1 MMSIRAREGDFIET
15 IEGMIFDVK
24 GLVHPPDRIIAYL
37 RYIPDPSGDRIREG
51 TAYRKVYSLNER
63 EDILR
68 RYYPQYICFDPVFGM
83 EMQGVPKK
91 RILKVY
97 RPQETLQALMEKSI
111 LNDLERSAVNLIRI
125 LYESSN
131 VKIESMGIS
140 GSIMAGLHTEKSD
153 IDVIV
158 YGRKNCISVYSSLK
172 SLMERPNGQILR
184 YDMVDLRRLYEF
196 RSKDTL
202 MPYEDFVRIE
212 RRKHM
217 QGKFMGR
224 DFFVRF
230 ILDWSE
236 VDEEYGDRAY
246 SPIGYARIKA
256 TVTDDSEAIF
266 TPCRYPIEDVIFLE
280 GMKVPSLREIVS
292 FRGRFCE
299 QAKKGEAIIAQGK
312 IEKVTERDGTEY
324 FRMILGG
331 KPSDFMI
338 SRSAH

>member
-1 MMSIRAREGDFIET
+1 
-15 IEGMIFDVK
+15 
-24 GLVHPPDRIIAYL
+24 
-37 RYIPDPSGDRIREG
+37 
-51 TAYRKVYSLNER
+51 
-63 EDILR
+63 
-68 RYYPQYICFDPVFGM
+68 
-83 EMQGVPKK
+83 
-91 RILKVY
+91 
-97 RPQETLQALMEKSI
+97 
-111 LNDLERSAVNLIRI
+111 
-125 LYESSN
+125 
-131 VKIESMGIS
+131 
-140 GSIMAGLHTEKSD
+140 MAGLHTEKSD
-153 IDVIV
+153 IDVTV
-158 YGRKNCISVYSSLK
+158 YGRENCISVYSSLK
-172 SLMERPNGQILR
+172 SLMERPNGQISR
-184 YDMVDLRRLYEF
+184 YDMADLRRLYEF

-217 QGKFMGR
+217 QGKFMGN

-236 VDEEYGDRAY
+236 VDEEYGDRTY

-256 TVTDDSEAIF
+256 KVTDDSEAIF
-266 TPCRYPIEDVIFLE
+266 TPCRYPIEDVDFLE

-299 QAKKGEAIIAQGK
+299 QAKKGEVIMAQGK